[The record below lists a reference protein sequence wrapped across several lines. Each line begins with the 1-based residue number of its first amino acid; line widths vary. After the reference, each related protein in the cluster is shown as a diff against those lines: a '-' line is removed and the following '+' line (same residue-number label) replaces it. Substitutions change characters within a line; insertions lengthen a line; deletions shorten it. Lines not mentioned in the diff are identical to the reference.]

1 MSRKTHGLR
10 HHPLYKTWD
19 SMMQRCNNPKHGSF
33 KNYGKRGVYVSEEF
47 KDCSIFISYLES
59 LPNYSSKK
67 IKRLT
72 IDRIDNSKG
81 YTQDNIQ
88 IISHLA
94 NRMKQ
99 NATPEQLITFANNI
113 LCIYR

>member
-1 MSRKTHGLR
+1 M
-10 HHPLYKTWD
+10 PLFLNVKLTKI
-19 SMMQRCNNPKHGSF
+19 QGN
-33 KNYGKRGVYVSEEF
+33 GKIPTNAS
-47 KDCSIFISYLES
+47 
-59 LPNYSSKK
+59 
-67 IKRLT
+67 